1 MRRLLIGFDILYFST
16 DLKKN
21 FNDPGLL
28 RITAISRP
36 PTTAGTQATPE
47 MKATTVKQAT
57 AVTPPKQH

>member
-1 MRRLLIGFDILYFST
+1 LLNAADNDYNFSVFAT
-16 DLKKN
+16 QAT
-21 FNDPGLL
+21 L

-36 PTTAGTQATPE
+36 LTTAGTQATAG